1 MDVPI
6 VTLAA
11 SKTNVA
17 VGDEVTFTTTTRIL
31 SNRPDFTAQ
40 RIIRYDFDGDGT
52 WDLTTKDTTVTHTYT
67 KPLQNFQPRVEVS
80 YRKNSVV
87 FV

>member
-1 MDVPI
+1 MDVPL
-6 VTLAA
+6 VTLAVD
-11 SKTNVA
+11 KTTVV

-31 SNRPDFTAQ
+31 SNRPDFSSQ
-40 RIIRYDFDGDGT
+40 RILRYDFDGDGMR
-52 WDLTTKDTTVTHTYT
+52 DLTTKDTTVKHIYT
-67 KPLQNFQPRVEVS
+67 KPLQNIQPRVEVS